1 MLTIFSAPKPFSD
14 PHIARIQRNAIASW
28 LHLGEEVEVLL
39 IGDEPG
45 LAETGAE
52 FGVKVL
58 RDVERNEESTPL
70 ISSIFQLASGESR
83 HSFLCYTN
91 TDILLFKDLIDAV
104 QKISS
109 RFDDF
114 LILGQRWDLDLE
126 RELAFGEDW
135 QRKLMEEV
143 HSRGR
148 RHPPMGSDYF
158 IFRKE
163 LFQDIPAF
171 ALGRAG
177 WDNWMIYAGRRAG
190 VPVVDA
196 SEAITVVHQNH
207 DYHHLPNKQ
216 PHYRLPESLRNIELG
231 GGRETIFNLSDATW
245 RMDQKSLFRNRP
257 IQIGLRRWMETEC
270 ISRFGPGRT
279 TRMIQRLLHP
289 IQTLRQSTDV
299 FWRRLNSKEASSN
312 NSPTIDGSRGS

>member
-39 IGDEPG
+39 IGDELG
-45 LAETGAE
+45 LAEAGAE
-52 FGVKVL
+52 FGVKIL
-58 RDVERNEESTPL
+58 RDVERNEEGTPL
-70 ISSIFQLASGESR
+70 ISSIFQLASSES
-83 HSFLCYTN
+83 HHPFLCYAN
-91 TDILLFKDLIDAV
+91 ADILLFEDLIDAV
-104 QKISS
+104 QHISS
-109 RFDDF
+109 QFNDF

-126 RELAFGEDW
+126 RELTFGNGW
-135 QRKLMEEV
+135 QRRLMEEV
-143 HSRGR
+143 QSRGR

-158 IFRKE
+158 IFRKD

-207 DYHHLPNKQ
+207 DYHHLPNNQ

-231 GGRETIFNLSDATW
+231 GGRETIFNVSDATW
-245 RMDQKSLFRNRP
+245 RKDQKSLLRNRP
-257 IQIGLRRWMETEC
+257 IQIGLRRWAETKC
-270 ISRFGPGRT
+270 ISRFGPGRL
-279 TRMIQRLLHP
+279 TRVILRLLHP
-289 IQTLRQSTDV
+289 IQTLRQATDV
-299 FWRRLNSKEASSN
+299 LWRRLNSEEASSN

>member
-14 PHIARIQRNAIASW
+14 PHIARIQRNALASW
-28 LHLGEEVEVLL
+28 LHLGEEVDVLL

-45 LAETGAE
+45 LSEVGAE

-58 RDVERNEESTPL
+58 RDVERNEEGTPL
-70 ISSIFQLASGESR
+70 ISSIFQLASSESR
-83 HSFLCYTN
+83 QPFLCYAN
-91 TDILLFKDLIDAV
+91 TDILLFEDLINAV
-104 QKISS
+104 QIISS
-109 RFDDF
+109 RFNDF

-143 HSRGR
+143 YSRGQ

-158 IFRKE
+158 IFRKGF
-163 LFQDIPAF
+163 FQDIPSF

-177 WDNWMIYAGRRAG
+177 WDNWMIYAGRRAS

-207 DYHHLPNKQ
+207 DYHHLPNNQ

-245 RMDQKSLFRNRP
+245 RMDQKSLLRNRP
-257 IQIGLRRWMETEC
+257 IQIGLRRWAETEC
-270 ISRFGPGRT
+270 ISRFGPGRL
-279 TRMIQRLLHP
+279 TRMIQRLLYP
-289 IQTLRQSTDV
+289 IQTLRQSMEV
-299 FWRRLNSKEASSN
+299 LWRRLKSKEASSN
-312 NSPTIDGSRGS
+312 NPPTIDGSRGS